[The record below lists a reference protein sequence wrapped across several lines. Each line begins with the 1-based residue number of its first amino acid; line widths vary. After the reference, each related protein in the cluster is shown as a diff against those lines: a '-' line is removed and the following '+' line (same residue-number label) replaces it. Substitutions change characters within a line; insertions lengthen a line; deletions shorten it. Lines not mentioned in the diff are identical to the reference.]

1 MINLKKNFRI
11 ILIKILKEKAL
22 IDNIVGENENQILF
36 NKLKLHDEL
45 KNTVINKLLAKNQE
59 NYRKNLEIA
68 SKQLKTSLIKV
79 KLNK

>member
-45 KNTVINKLLAKNQE
+45 KNTVIKKFSN
-59 NYRKNLEIA
+59 
-68 SKQLKTSLIKV
+68 
-79 KLNK
+79 KLNKYKSKIE

>member
-22 IDNIVGENENQILF
+22 IDNIVGDNENQILF